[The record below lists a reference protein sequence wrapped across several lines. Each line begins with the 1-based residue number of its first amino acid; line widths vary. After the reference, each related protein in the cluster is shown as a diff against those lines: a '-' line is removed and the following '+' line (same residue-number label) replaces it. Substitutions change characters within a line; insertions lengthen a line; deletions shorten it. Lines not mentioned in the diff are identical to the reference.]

1 MPSRQHYEATGEI
14 AVSSARRAPGVRSLA
29 GIVSFAEVLWARSGP
44 LFAAGLLLPDLLSL
58 ATLGSLIDV
67 GLPPRTACIL
77 LYAALAM
84 CARRIPFAVT
94 AVLFFAI
101 LAFDLVWTLSVSF
114 GLRPRDLVFA
124 LDYAQHIHVLDSPLY
139 VTLIA
144 VLAVTS
150 AATLRVLSNR
160 QALLRGNIVALFAA
174 ALALAGVDYVSN
186 ADAHYNFGAMV
197 HPDGPVES
205 AANSSGFSSVA
216 GVNGRNVV
224 VVIVESLG
232 YFTDPTVR
240 AKVAAPLFDARV
252 TQKYNVTSGHV
263 GYYGST
269 TFGEMRELCGTREPY
284 REFTAKSG
292 ASCLPEQLH
301 LRGYTS
307 IAVHAFSGDMFDR
320 KTWYPK
326 IGFDK
331 ELFGEELVTRTK
343 RMCGGAF
350 RGVCDADLAPIIA
363 KEAAKTKKPRFIY
376 WLTLNTHV
384 PVAPGEA
391 LTNFDCQSNETVFG
405 RPIVCRM
412 GELWRDLFTAIA
424 QVALDPAIGPAEIVI
439 VGDHAP
445 PLWSRRGRAMFAPGQ
460 VAWYRLTPNDSA
472 VAAAK
477 F

>member
-1 MPSRQHYEATGEI
+1 MPLRQRCEANGEI
-14 AVSSARRAPGVRSLA
+14 ALAPARRAPDAWSLGGVL
-29 GIVSFAEVLWARSGP
+29 SFAALLWARGGP
-44 LFAAGLLLPDLLSL
+44 LFAAGLVLPNILSL

-94 AVLFFAI
+94 AVLFLAI

-114 GLRPRDLVFA
+114 GLRPHDLVLA
-124 LDYAQHIHVLDSPLY
+124 LDYARHIHVLDSPLY

-150 AATLRVLSNR
+150 AATLRLLSNR
-160 QALLRGNIVALFAA
+160 EALLRGNIVALFAA
-174 ALALAGVDYVSN
+174 ALIFAGIDYISN
-186 ADAHYNFGAMV
+186 ADAHYNFGAMI
-197 HPDGPVES
+197 HPDGPIES
-205 AANSSGFSSVA
+205 ATNSSGFSSVA

-232 YFTDPTVR
+232 YLTDPTAR
-240 AKVAAPLFDARV
+240 AQVAAPLFDARV
-252 TQKYNVTSGHV
+252 TQKYKVTSGHN

-284 REFTAKSG
+284 RDFTAKSG
-292 ASCLPEQLH
+292 ASCLPERLH
-301 LRGYTS
+301 LRGYAT

-320 KTWYPK
+320 KEWYPK
-326 IGFDK
+326 VGFDK
-331 ELFGEELVTRTK
+331 ELFGEELMTRTK
-343 RMCGGAF
+343 RMCGTAF
-350 RGVCDADLAPIIA
+350 RGVCDADLAPLIA
-363 KEAAKTKKPRFIY
+363 KEAAYTNKPRFIY

-384 PVAPGEA
+384 PVAPGDA
-391 LTNFDCQSNETVFG
+391 RTDFGCKSKDTVFAH
-405 RPIVCRM
+405 PSVCRM
-412 GELWRDLFTAIA
+412 GELWHDLFTTIA
-424 QVALDPAIGPAEIVI
+424 RLSLDPAIGPAEILI

-445 PLWSRRGRAMFAPGQ
+445 PLWSKRARGMFAAGQ
-460 VAWYRLTPNDSA
+460 VAWYRLTPNDGA
-472 VAAAK
+472 VAAAN